1 MKDKIEDKKQQ
12 FLDKYNPNRTIEQAL
27 KKALNAAVQHNKLY
41 KSNAN
46 NNQKKFFREFW
57 ENELLDI
64 YKKIE
69 KREVYRKKNLLHDM
83 IELQKKIRENWEQI
97 LEKKDRG
104 FRVSHSQKSIS
115 VFLKHLWCMNLILEP
130 EICPVDRIILN
141 KTKSKEK
148 KWTYVKS
155 KDEYLSQLEFIETE
169 AKRNNI
175 SLAKFELSA
184 F

>member
-1 MKDKIEDKKQQ
+1 MNDKIEDKKQQ

-83 IELQKKIRENWEQI
+83 IELQKR
-97 LEKKDRG
+97 LEKIG
-104 FRVSHSQKSIS
+104 
-115 VFLKHLWCMNLILEP
+115 
-130 EICPVDRIILN
+130 
-141 KTKSKEK
+141 SK
-148 KWTYVKS
+148 
-155 KDEYLSQLEFIETE
+155 F
-169 AKRNNI
+169 
-175 SLAKFELSA
+175 
-184 F
+184 